1 MIQYLASAGVG
12 RLGLVD
18 FDTVEVSN
26 IQRQIL
32 HMERDAGADKIAS
45 AGAVAEALNCSGIY
59 KTLFELEFIKIQWNI
74 YRLFVEY

>member
-32 HMERDAGADKIAS
+32 HYEKDAGNDKI
-45 AGAVAEALNCSGIY
+45 
-59 KTLFELEFIKIQWNI
+59 KTRIVYTIVNSP
-74 YRLFVEY
+74 RNVR